1 MAPLLWWVRGGGGWG
16 GRPPARPRVC
26 AGGGWVGG
34 GPLVLWRCLSSAGG
48 EGRGRHGGPGPE
60 KSEQSVGNILLSSQ
74 RTTCNGPVGGA
85 ASSDSIRFCSN
96 FVSFRLIC
104 PFVFSW
110 YILTLSSST
119 STCLPSGFKWSSMSV
134 PKVRPGSGVSFLFR
148 PFFRVPASDPEV
160 PGS

>member
-1 MAPLLWWVRGGGGWG
+1 MR
-16 GRPPARPRVC
+16 
-26 AGGGWVGG
+26 
-34 GPLVLWRCLSSAGG
+34 
-48 EGRGRHGGPGPE
+48 EGSRNE

-110 YILTLSSST
+110 LILTLLSST
-119 STCLPSGFKWSSMSV
+119 STCLPSGFRWSSMSV
-134 PKVRPGSGVSFLFR
+134 PRLSQDLVFPSSYAPSLVFQPPILRSQGHSRYLLVPRLFFSGACHSAIRRKPVLK
-148 PFFRVPASDPEV
+148 ET
-160 PGS
+160 